1 MSNGEIN
8 PDPVP
13 SLSAEAV
20 AALNGPSVSVY
31 MPFNIELDEMTAE
44 LFGQAVDLSG
54 TIIKV
59 NDTVPVSALYDAAAS
74 AGWLHFLQAADED
87 AFSVYVNQAKAE
99 DVSGALATA
108 LYISEG
114 ESYDPTNKGVA
125 HLDASGAFG
134 DAVGE
139 AWYNYNS
146 LQDFLMG
153 YFARKILGHPG
164 ALAAISNDSTLRAAY
179 TTKYHAGMNAIY
191 GGAGA
196 AVADVPAELDV
207 SGVTAA
213 LVGVTV
219 PANGLSSAD
228 LELIVQQMMNQA
240 PDRFA
245 DVGDRG
251 TLCPVRWAEGDKIY
265 VQLYLKDNKYKLNT
279 GAPSGAA
286 HPVLLNATNATGVT
300 GGGVETAIENDYY
313 VLEFTI
319 GA

>member
-1 MSNGEIN
+1 MSNGDIN
-8 PDPVP
+8 PDPV
-13 SLSAEAV
+13 SSEIEVAV
-20 AALNGPSVSVY
+20 GLLNSPKVSVY
-31 MPFNIELDEMTAE
+31 MPFNIELDELTAE

-54 TIIKV
+54 TVIKV
-59 NDTVPVSALYDAAAS
+59 NDPIPLIDLYDVSES

-87 AFSVYVNQAKAE
+87 EFSVYVNQAKAA
-99 DVSGALATA
+99 DLSGALATA

-114 ESYDPTNKGVA
+114 ESYDPNNKGVA

-134 DAVGE
+134 STVGE

-179 TTKYHAGMNAIY
+179 TAKYHAGMSAIY
-191 GGAGA
+191 GGVGA
-196 AVADVPAELDV
+196 AFADVPADLDV
-207 SGVTAA
+207 SGVATA
-213 LVGVTV
+213 LTGVSV
-219 PANGLSSAD
+219 PMNGLTSAD

-240 PDRFA
+240 PDRFTA
-245 DVGDRG
+245 GDRG
-251 TLCPVRWAEGDKIY
+251 TLCPVRWAEDDKIY

-279 GAPSGAA
+279 GSPSGAA
-286 HPVLLNATNATGVT
+286 HPVLLNATNATGAI

-313 VLEFTI
+313 VLEFTV